1 MKVKLFMPILLS
13 IFLLG
18 SCIPKQELENLGVI
32 NARGVDIREDDQ
44 YETTIVIFQFEEQSN
59 EITKIVSGK
68 GNTIKGAAENANLE
82 TNFQLAPGKIEL
94 EIYGMEAAK
103 EGVFHS

>member
-32 NARGVDIREDDQ
+32 NARGVVVLILEK
-44 YETTIVIFQFEEQSN
+44 TINTKQQS
-59 EITKIVSGK
+59 
-68 GNTIKGAAENANLE
+68 
-82 TNFQLAPGKIEL
+82 
-94 EIYGMEAAK
+94 
-103 EGVFHS
+103 